1 LITGPTAGIG
11 RAFAEALAAE
21 GYDLTLVS
29 RDQTR
34 LEQVAADLTSH
45 QSVDCQVLP
54 ADLADLDATRRV
66 ERQLQEDPVDVLV
79 NNAGFGQ
86 QKTFEHHDVEAEQ
99 RGLDVLVRAVMRLT
113 HAAVIPMLARGSGD
127 IINVSSVAGFF
138 PGGSYS
144 AQKAWVTS
152 FSTWAHFHYRP
163 AGVRVI
169 AVCPGFVRTEFHT
182 RLAADMQHVP
192 RWLWLNPGDV
202 VADAM
207 ADLRAGKSISIS
219 SRRYRTL
226 VAASRVLPREVVGR
240 LASRRR

>member
-11 RAFAEALAAE
+11 RAFADALAGE
-21 GYDLTLVS
+21 GYDLTLIS

-45 QSVDCQVLP
+45 NSVDCQVLP

-66 ERQLQEDPVDVLV
+66 ERQLEMDPVDVLV

-86 QKTFEHHDVEAEQ
+86 PRTFEHQDVEAEQ

-113 HAAVIPMLARGSGD
+113 HAAVAPMLARGSGD
-127 IINVSSVAGFF
+127 IINVSSVGGFL

-144 AQKAWVTS
+144 AHKAWVTS

-169 AVCPGFVRTEFHT
+169 AVCPGFVRTEFHA
-182 RLAADMQHVP
+182 RLSADMQHVP
-192 RWLWLNPGDV
+192 RWLWLSPGDV

-240 LASRRR
+240 LAGRRR